1 MLQFTLWGLSGATL
15 TTLMLQVIKGL
26 WQKDGQPVIQ
36 DRWAVG
42 AAIIIG
48 VILSFAAYLTQL
60 YPGLY
65 TWLDITGAGVMAGLV
80 SCGLYSAVKSR

>member
-15 TTLMLQVIKGL
+15 TSLMLQVVKEL

-36 DRWAVG
+36 NRWAIL

-48 VILSFAAYLTQL
+48 IILSFAAYLTQL